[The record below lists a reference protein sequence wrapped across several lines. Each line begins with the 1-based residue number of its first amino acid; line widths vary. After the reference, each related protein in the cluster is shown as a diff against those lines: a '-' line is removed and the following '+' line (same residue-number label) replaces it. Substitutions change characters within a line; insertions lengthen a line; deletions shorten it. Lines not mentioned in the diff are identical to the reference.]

1 MVEIDGNCPAYS
13 GLFDAESSAGAGPV
27 SRSGAAMVVQF
38 APRFVERDR
47 LLQPRDSVAELD
59 GSWTSGASVV
69 QRRPLPREPKPRLCV
84 PATPFFTTVAP
95 DACANASAG
104 VSVTPVPAAPD
115 VPTVVIVTVSG
126 FAPVESMVIVL
137 PATRPVTLASF
148 TFVAPAAAAA
158 ESVVVVDAT
167 SWTPLQPAF
176 WLHE

>member
-1 MVEIDGNCPAYS
+1 VR
-13 GLFDAESSAGAGPV
+13 
-27 SRSGAAMVVQF
+27 RSGAAIWVQF
-38 APRFVERDR
+38 APRFVDLER
-47 LLQPRDSVAELD
+47 LLHPRYSVAEFD

-95 DACANASAG
+95 CACANASAG
-104 VSVTPVPAAPD
+104 ANETPVPAAPD

-126 FAPVESMVIVL
+126 LAPVESIVIVL
-137 PATRPVTLASF
+137 PTTRPATLPAF
-148 TFVAPAAAAA
+148 TFVAPTAAAA
-158 ESVVVVDAT
+158 ERVVVVEAT